1 VRGDVVVD
9 LITDRTERLAPGSVL
24 QSDRGPLEVVTARP
38 HQGKWIVQFDGI
50 VDRAEVEGLR
60 GLILRAEPL
69 ADEDGGLWVHE
80 LIGSQVAMPDGEVKG
95 TVTAVQANPAA
106 DLLVLDTGAL
116 VPIVFVTELRDGV
129 VTIDPPDGLFDL

>member
-1 VRGDVVVD
+1 MRGDVVVD

-38 HQGKWIVQFDGI
+38 HQGKWIVQFEGI

-69 ADEDGGLWVHE
+69 EDEDGGLWVHE
-80 LIGSQVAMPDGEVKG
+80 LIGSLVALADGEVKG